1 MTIEEQLV
9 QEIKRQYKSVR
20 NFALSHKINYSQL
33 TSALK
38 RGIAGAGVEAMLTVF
53 DALNLDIESVRTGHL
68 IRKGDPTAH
77 IKSKPAVPK
86 MDTADSI
93 ADRYKKLDEH
103 GQLVVCAVVSEEER
117 RMQSIRKPD
126 SEDNV
131 IHVHWNDQPASAGEG
146 FDLSDEH
153 MEDWLVRYNELTRK
167 ADFCLNIQGH
177 SMEPKFH
184 DGDIALI
191 RQQPSVD
198 VGEIGLFVVD
208 GKGYIKKQGPDR
220 LISLNPDYD
229 DVWPGE
235 FSDAQCVG
243 KVLGVLDPDWI
254 VSC

>member
-1 MTIEEQLV
+1 MDFGDNLIAIRKSRGMTRKALAEQLNIPYTTLRNYETGQREPGHKTLIALAKFFSVSVDELIGLKNNETQKNAV
-9 QEIKRQYKSVR
+9 Q
-20 NFALSHKINYSQL
+20 KI
-33 TSALK
+33 
-38 RGIAGAGVEAMLTVF
+38 
-53 DALNLDIESVRTGHL
+53 
-68 IRKGDPTAH
+68 
-77 IKSKPAVPK
+77 
-86 MDTADSI
+86 DTADSI
-93 ADRYKKLDEH
+93 ANRYKTLDQH
-103 GQLVVCAVVSEEER
+103 GKQVVCAVISEEES
-117 RMQSIRKPD
+117 RMRSLQKPAL
-126 SEDNV
+126 EDNV

-191 RQQPSVD
+191 RQQPAVD

-254 VSC
+254 VSR

>member
-1 MTIEEQLV
+1 MGIGKRIKEAREQAHLTQEELGRLV
-9 QEIKRQYKSVR
+9 GVTGSAITNYEKETSHPKEPVMYALINALGVDA
-20 NFALSHKINYSQL
+20 NFLFQDCVN
-33 TSALK
+33 
-38 RGIAGAGVEAMLTVF
+38 TVP
-53 DALNLDIESVRTGHL
+53 
-68 IRKGDPTAH
+68 RKN
-77 IKSKPAVPK
+77 KPATPK
-86 MDTADSI
+86 TDTADSI
-93 ADRYKKLDEH
+93 ANRYKKLDEH

-117 RMQSIRKPD
+117 RMRSLRKPEQ
-126 SEDNV
+126 EDNV

-191 RQQPSVD
+191 RQQPAVD
-198 VGEIGLFVVD
+198 IGEIGLFVVD

-235 FSDAQCVG
+235 FSDTQCVG

-254 VSC
+254 VQR